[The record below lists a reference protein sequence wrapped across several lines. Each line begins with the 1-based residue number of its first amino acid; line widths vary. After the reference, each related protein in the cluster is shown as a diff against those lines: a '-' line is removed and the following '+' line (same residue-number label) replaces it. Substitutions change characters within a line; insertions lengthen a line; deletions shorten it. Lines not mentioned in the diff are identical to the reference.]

1 MSMTLDDHDVI
12 VAFRS
17 GDDAVFDAVVA
28 EHRAELLR
36 HAARRAP
43 DAATAEDLVQ
53 ETFVRAYRA
62 FAELPDDSRIRPWLH
77 QILRNVCIDDAHRR
91 RRERE
96 KHERVAIDPLLGAAA
111 PGPEQTLGL
120 DRDAAALD
128 TAMAAL
134 PTTHRDAFVQRVVDG
149 LEYDE
154 IAAHEGVSEPNA
166 RARVSRARAALRRAL
181 QGAAAIPITAYLLV
195 RRPGRNALAVGPPD
209 PSAATTG
216 TSAAAT
222 ANRIATTLAPAVDLA
237 TGTATGGS
245 HAVPLLTK
253 AAVGIGAVATMSL
266 AAGPEA
272 PVERPAAITVEAEA
286 APINPAPAPVTVAP
300 SPTSAPIV
308 QPPQGGVVMPVA
320 AAQPLIATT
329 APSAPPV
336 TEPAVTAAMAVE
348 TVPVATSAPATTV
361 APTSTTLA
369 PVSTTTLPPTTSA
382 PPTTAPPT
390 VPPTVPPLAGGAIA
404 GSVSTTPAGPRLD
417 LSGSITLT
425 VGGAG
430 TSGSIS
436 GRLGVGEPDP
446 AGSRRLDG
454 SFTIAVDGGTIDLR
468 LAGYGTST
476 EPAQPGV
483 SPTTLTMS
491 GVYRASGATGQL
503 ATSGSFN
510 GSLQGSTLVLDLSA

>member
-1 MSMTLDDHDVI
+1 
-12 VAFRS
+12 
-17 GDDAVFDAVVA
+17 
-28 EHRAELLR
+28 
-36 HAARRAP
+36 
-43 DAATAEDLVQ
+43 
-53 ETFVRAYRA
+53 
-62 FAELPDDSRIRPWLH
+62 
-77 QILRNVCIDDAHRR
+77 
-91 RRERE
+91 
-96 KHERVAIDPLLGAAA
+96 
-111 PGPEQTLGL
+111 
-120 DRDAAALD
+120 
-128 TAMAAL
+128 
-134 PTTHRDAFVQRVVDG
+134 
-149 LEYDE
+149 
-154 IAAHEGVSEPNA
+154 
-166 RARVSRARAALRRAL
+166 
-181 QGAAAIPITAYLLV
+181 
-195 RRPGRNALAVGPPD
+195 
-209 PSAATTG
+209 
-216 TSAAAT
+216 
-222 ANRIATTLAPAVDLA
+222 
-237 TGTATGGS
+237 
-245 HAVPLLTK
+245 
-253 AAVGIGAVATMSL
+253 
-266 AAGPEA
+266 
-272 PVERPAAITVEAEA
+272 
-286 APINPAPAPVTVAP
+286 
-300 SPTSAPIV
+300 
-308 QPPQGGVVMPVA
+308 
-320 AAQPLIATT
+320 
-329 APSAPPV
+329 
-336 TEPAVTAAMAVE
+336 MAVE

-369 PVSTTTLPPTTSA
+369 PVSTTTSAPTTSA

-417 LSGSITLT
+417 LSGSVTLT